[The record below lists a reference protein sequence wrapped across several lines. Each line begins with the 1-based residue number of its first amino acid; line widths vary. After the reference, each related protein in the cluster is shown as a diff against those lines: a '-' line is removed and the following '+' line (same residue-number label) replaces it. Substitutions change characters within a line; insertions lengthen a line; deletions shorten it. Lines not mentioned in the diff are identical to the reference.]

1 MNRRLVY
8 GVIAAA
14 VLVALAGGG
23 VYVYFFSSL
32 RSSPQQLSLG
42 SASPSATAS
51 VSAAGLA
58 GTWTVASG
66 SQAGYR
72 VNELFV
78 GQTTKHQAVA
88 RTSGVSGGMIMAGD
102 ATTGY
107 QISSITITA
116 NLTGLH
122 SVDQVAGRDVT
133 QRDFIVS
140 RQMNLQQFPDAQF
153 TASSVSIPG
162 PVSGSK
168 VSSTFSGSLTIH
180 GVTKTVSATVQSQVS
195 GARIEVAG
203 SVTTDMADFGVTPP
217 QIGFTTVDSQVV
229 IDFDIFLTKAS

>member
-1 MNRRLVY
+1 MSRRLVF

-32 RSSPQQLSLG
+32 HTAPQQLALG
-42 SASPSATAS
+42 SASPTATAS
-51 VSAAGLA
+51 GSTAGLA
-58 GTWTVASG
+58 GKWTVASG

-88 RTSGVSGGMIMAGD
+88 RTSGVSGGMTVAGD

-107 QISSITITA
+107 QISSITVTV

-162 PVSGSK
+162 PVSGTK

-195 GARIEVAG
+195 GAKIEVAG
-203 SVTTDMADFGVTPP
+203 SVTTDMTDFGVTPP

>member
-1 MNRRLVY
+1 MY

-14 VLVALAGGG
+14 MLAALAGGG

-32 RSSPQQLSLG
+32 RTSPQQLALG
-42 SASPSATAS
+42 SATPTATS
-51 VSAAGLA
+51 SGSAAGLA
-58 GTWTVASG
+58 GKWTVASG

-78 GQTTKHQAVA
+78 GQTTKHEAVA
-88 RTSGVSGGMIMAGD
+88 RTSGVSGGMTVAGD
-102 ATTGY
+102 PTTGY
-107 QISSITITA
+107 QITSITITA

-140 RQMNLQQFPDAQF
+140 RQMNLQQFPDARF

-180 GVTKTVSATVQSQVS
+180 GVTKTVTATVQSQVS
-195 GARIEVAG
+195 GGKIEVAG
-203 SVTTDMADFGVTPP
+203 SVTTDMTDFGVTPP

-229 IDFDIFLTKAS
+229 IDFDILLTKAS